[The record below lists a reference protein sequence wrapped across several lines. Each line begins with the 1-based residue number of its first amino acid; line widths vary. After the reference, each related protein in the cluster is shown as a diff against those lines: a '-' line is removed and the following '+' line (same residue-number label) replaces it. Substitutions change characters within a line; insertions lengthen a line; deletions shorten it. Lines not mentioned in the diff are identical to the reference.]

1 MIPPWLNTK
10 IKKISNGWGLTFS
23 KCGAF
28 GAKGG
33 LEIRDKKYYR
43 TDYISKITKSMESLG
58 IYDEEFD
65 KSIEILNDILND
77 LDFARKDF
85 KADDRQYVVEYTNK
99 NGGKNLV
106 KNPQYQIIADLSDRA
121 LRYLNELGL
130 TPSGLKKIKDK
141 KAKKGKSKLDEAL
154 LAMEQDM
161 K

>member
-1 MIPPWLNTK
+1 MRRIWR
-10 IKKISNGWGLTFS
+10 
-23 KCGAF
+23 
-28 GAKGG
+28 KGETG
-33 LEIRDKKYYR
+33 IRLKKYYR

-130 TPSGLKKIKDK
+130 TPAGLKKIKDK
-141 KAKKGKSKLDEAL
+141 KAKRQNRS
-154 LAMEQDM
+154 
-161 K
+161 

>member
-1 MIPPWLNTK
+1 MK
-10 IKKISNGWGLTFS
+10 
-23 KCGAF
+23 
-28 GAKGG
+28 
-33 LEIRDKKYYR
+33 
-43 TDYISKITKSMESLG
+43 SLG

-85 KADDRQYVVEYTNK
+85 KAWDRQYVVEYFNK
-99 NGGKNLV
+99 NGRINLV

-130 TPSGLKKIKDK
+130 TPAGLKKIKDK
-141 KAKKGKSKLDEAL
+141 KAKKAKSKLDEAL

>member
-1 MIPPWLNTK
+1 MK
-10 IKKISNGWGLTFS
+10 
-23 KCGAF
+23 
-28 GAKGG
+28 
-33 LEIRDKKYYR
+33 
-43 TDYISKITKSMESLG
+43 SLG
-58 IYDEEFD
+58 IYDKEFD

-121 LRYLNELGL
+121 LHYLNELGL
-130 TPSGLKKIKDK
+130 TPAGLKKIKDK
-141 KAKKGKSKLDEAL
+141 KAKKTKSKLDEAVE
-154 LAMEQDM
+154 AMEQGA

>member
-1 MIPPWLNTK
+1 MK
-10 IKKISNGWGLTFS
+10 
-23 KCGAF
+23 
-28 GAKGG
+28 
-33 LEIRDKKYYR
+33 
-43 TDYISKITKSMESLG
+43 SLG
-58 IYDEEFD
+58 IYDKQFD

-85 KADDRQYVVEYTNK
+85 KAENRQYVVEYTNK

-106 KNPQYQIIADLSDRA
+106 KNPQYQVIADLSDRA

-130 TPSGLKKIKDK
+130 TPAGLKKIKDK
-141 KAKKGKSKLDEAL
+141 KEKKAVSKLDEAL

>member
-1 MIPPWLNTK
+1 MRCIWR
-10 IKKISNGWGLTFS
+10 
-23 KCGAF
+23 
-28 GAKGG
+28 KGETG
-33 LEIRDKKYYR
+33 IRLKKYYR

-85 KADDRQYVVEYTNK
+85 KAGDRQYVVEYVNK
-99 NGGKNLV
+99 NGSTNLV

-130 TPSGLKKIKDK
+130 TPAGLKKIKDK
-141 KAKKGKSKLDEAL
+141 KAKKAKSKLDEAL

>member
-1 MIPPWLNTK
+1 MRCIWR
-10 IKKISNGWGLTFS
+10 
-23 KCGAF
+23 
-28 GAKGG
+28 KGETG
-33 LEIRDKKYYR
+33 IRLKKYYR

-106 KNPQYQIIADLSDRA
+106 KNPQYQVIADLSDRA

-130 TPSGLKKIKDK
+130 TPAGLKKIKDK
-141 KAKKGKSKLDEAL
+141 KAKKAK
-154 LAMEQDM
+154 
-161 K
+161 

>member
-1 MIPPWLNTK
+1 MRCIWR
-10 IKKISNGWGLTFS
+10 
-23 KCGAF
+23 
-28 GAKGG
+28 KGETG
-33 LEIRDKKYYR
+33 IRLKKYYR

-85 KADDRQYVVEYTNK
+85 KAENSQYVVEYTNK

-106 KNPQYQIIADLSDRA
+106 KNPQYQVIADLSDRA

-130 TPSGLKKIKDK
+130 TPAGLKKIKDK
-141 KAKKGKSKLDEAL
+141 KEKKAVSKLDEAL